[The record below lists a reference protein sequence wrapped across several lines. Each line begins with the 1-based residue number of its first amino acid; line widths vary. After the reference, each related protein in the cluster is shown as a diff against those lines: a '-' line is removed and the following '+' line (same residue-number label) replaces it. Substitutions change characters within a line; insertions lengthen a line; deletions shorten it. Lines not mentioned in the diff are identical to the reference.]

1 LKEGPSSGENMKH
14 NRKASKTELSPQ
26 SGKSPRKLDEGE
38 KQALLDAMKKLRED
52 CLTDID
58 KKEQKIKDVIQHK

>member
-1 LKEGPSSGENMKH
+1 MKH
-14 NRKASKTELSPQ
+14 NRKASKMELNSGSSP

-38 KQALLDAMKKLRED
+38 KQALLDTMKKLRED

-58 KKEQKIKDVIQHK
+58 KKEQKMKELLQHK

>member
-1 LKEGPSSGENMKH
+1 MELNSGSS
-14 NRKASKTELSPQ
+14 P

-38 KQALLDAMKKLRED
+38 KQALLDTMKKLRED

-58 KKEQKIKDVIQHK
+58 KKEQKMKELLQHK

>member
-1 LKEGPSSGENMKH
+1 MKH
-14 NRKASKTELSPQ
+14 NKKTSKMELNSGSSL

-38 KQALLDAMKKLRED
+38 KQALLDTMKKLRED

-58 KKEQKIKDVIQHK
+58 KKEQKMKELLQHK

>member
-1 LKEGPSSGENMKH
+1 MKH
-14 NRKASKTELSPQ
+14 SRKASKIELSPT

-58 KKEQKIKDVIQHK
+58 KKE